1 MRAVRVHSFGGPE
14 ELHLEEV
21 ADPRLPGPGEVLVRL
36 HAAGV
41 NPVDTYL
48 RAGQYA
54 MLPPLPY
61 TPGSDGAGVV
71 EAVGPGAAPGPAPA
85 AQPGGATSAN
95 APAPGERVYTAG
107 AITGTYAELAL
118 CPAAQVHRLPDTL
131 SFVEGAAVG
140 VPYATAYRALFQR
153 GRAQQGELV
162 LVRGASGGV
171 GLATVQ
177 LAVAANLTVHGTA
190 GSPAGRD
197 LVSAQG
203 AALVVD
209 HGAPDH
215 GEALRAASGGRG
227 YDLIV
232 EMAAHAGLGE
242 DLALLAPRGRV
253 IVVGSR
259 GPVEVVPRELMA
271 READV
276 RGLLLNVAPA
286 GEVAAAHEALY
297 EGLARGRLRP
307 VVARELPLAEAATA
321 HREIVAGPA
330 TGKIVL
336 VP

>member
-1 MRAVRVHSFGGPE
+1 
-14 ELHLEEV
+14 
-21 ADPRLPGPGEVLVRL
+21 
-36 HAAGV
+36 
-41 NPVDTYL
+41 
-48 RAGQYA
+48 
-54 MLPPLPY
+54 
-61 TPGSDGAGVV
+61 
-71 EAVGPGAAPGPAPA
+71 VGPGGALGPASA
-85 AQPGGATSAN
+85 SQPGGATSRA

-118 CPAAQVHRLPDTL
+118 CPAAQVHRLPETL

-259 GPVEVVPRELMA
+259 GPVEIVPRELMG

-276 RGLLLNVAPA
+276 RGLLLTVAPA
-286 GEVAAAHEALY
+286 GEVAAAHEAFY
-297 EGLARGRLRP
+297 EGLASGRLRP
-307 VVARELPLAEAATA
+307 VVARELPLAEAPRA
-321 HREIVAGPA
+321 HAEIVAGPA

>member
-14 ELHLEEV
+14 VLLLEEV
-21 ADPRLPGPGEVLVRL
+21 PDPRPPAPGEVLVRL

-61 TPGSDGAGVV
+61 TPGGDGAGVV
-71 EAVGPGAAPGPAPA
+71 EAVGSSAAPGRAAA
-85 AQPGGATSAN
+85 AQPGASTSAA
-95 APAPGERVYTAG
+95 APAAGDRVYTSG

-118 CPAAQVHRLPDTL
+118 CPAAQVHRLPDAL

-190 GSPAGRD
+190 GSVAGCE
-197 LVSAQG
+197 LVTAQG

-209 HGAPDH
+209 HNAADH
-215 GEALRAASGGRG
+215 DEALRAGSGGRG

-232 EMAAHAGLGE
+232 EMAAHVGLGE

-259 GPVEVVPRELMA
+259 GPVEIMPRELMG

-286 GEVAAAHEALY
+286 GEVAAAHEAFY
-297 EGLARGRLRP
+297 QGLASGRLRP
-307 VVARELPLAEAATA
+307 VVARELPLAEAPRA
-321 HREIVAGPA
+321 HAEIIAGPA

>member
-14 ELHLEEV
+14 VLHLEEV
-21 ADPRLPGPGEVLVRL
+21 PEPRPPGAGQVLVRL
-36 HAAGV
+36 HAVGV

-61 TPGSDGAGVV
+61 TPGGDGAGVI
-71 EAVGPGAAPGPAPA
+71 EAVGGWGGGPGPAA
-85 AQPGGATSAN
+85 GTSGTAMGSS
-95 APAPGERVYTAG
+95 ALGPGERVYTSG
-107 AITGTYAELAL
+107 AVTGTYAELAL
-118 CPAAQVHRLPDTL
+118 CPADHVHRLPDAL
-131 SFVEGAAVG
+131 SFSEGAAVG

-171 GLATVQ
+171 GLAAVQ
-177 LAVAANLTVHGTA
+177 LAVAANLAVHGTA

-197 LVSAQG
+197 LVAAQG

-215 GEALRAASGGRG
+215 SAELLAAGGGRG
-227 YDLIV
+227 YDLII
-232 EMAAHAGLGE
+232 ELAAHVGLGE
-242 DLALLAPRGRV
+242 DLTLLAPRGRV

-259 GPVEVVPRELMA
+259 GPVEILPRELMG

-276 RGLLLNVAPA
+276 RGLLLTVAPA
-286 GEVAAAHEALY
+286 GELAAAHEALF
-297 EGLARGRLRP
+297 EGLAGGRLHP
-307 VVARELPLAEAATA
+307 VVGRELPLAEAASA

-330 TGKIVL
+330 AGKIVL